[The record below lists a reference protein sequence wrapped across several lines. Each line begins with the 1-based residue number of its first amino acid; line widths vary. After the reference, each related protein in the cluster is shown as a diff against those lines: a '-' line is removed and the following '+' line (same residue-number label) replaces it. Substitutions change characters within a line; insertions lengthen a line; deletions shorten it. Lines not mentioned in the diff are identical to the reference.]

1 MELKL
6 QAEKRVKNE
15 KLTVDFIPA
24 VLYGKEVT
32 SQSIKIKKVDF
43 DKMFAVAG
51 ESNLI
56 DLNLGDSV
64 VKVLIKDTQRDVLK
78 YTFTHVDFYQVNM
91 KEKITTEIPLHFIG
105 ESKAVKELGGMLMR
119 EMHELE
125 VECLPTDLV
134 DHIDVSISGLNTY
147 DDVITIADLILPKG
161 LELAHNNPEDEVAKV
176 IEPKVEVEELK
187 SAEAAPTAGATPATG
202 TATPTAPETKNGRY
216 PKH

>member
-15 KLTVDFIPA
+15 KLAVDFIPA
-24 VLYGKEVT
+24 VLYGKGIE

-43 DKMFAVAG
+43 DKVFAVAG

-56 DLNLGDSV
+56 DLNLGGTA
-64 VKVLIKDTQRDVLK
+64 VKVLVKDSQRDVLK

-176 IEPKVEVEELK
+176 IEPKVEVEEPK
-187 SAEAAPTAGATPATG
+187 PAEVAPAAGTTPAAGTAAPATTEAKKEG
-202 TATPTAPETKNGRY
+202 GK
-216 PKH
+216 K